1 MNIKCNS
8 SSIESKV
15 ISMCVVPVKVSY
27 SKSKKEFSMYAMPDN
42 CSQGTFIK
50 EDIQKKLGAVGREAN
65 ITVNL
70 FLFIYLFITFF
81 RVDKIK

>member
-27 SKSKKEFSMYAMPDN
+27 SKSKKEFSMYAMLDN

-65 ITVNL
+65 ITVKTLNGEL
-70 FLFIYLFITFF
+70 GMKSTA
-81 RVDKIK
+81 VSG